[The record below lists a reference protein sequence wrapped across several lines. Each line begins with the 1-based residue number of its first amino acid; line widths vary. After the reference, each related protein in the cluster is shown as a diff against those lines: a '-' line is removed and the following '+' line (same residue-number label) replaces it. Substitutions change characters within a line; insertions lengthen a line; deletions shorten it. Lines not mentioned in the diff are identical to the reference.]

1 MKSFKIDEIA
11 QNIARII
18 LLEQEMELSDDEKQK
33 QAELADEIKAAGLTA
48 DGKEKDLDEEDPEES
63 EELDDAVED
72 EDNEEADVEEEEIEP
87 KPKPDAEASEE
98 EEGGKGGED
107 FEVQAPDAIP
117 QNIQYA
123 QIEKQVNNL
132 RAGKSLKDKVI
143 SKELQDYFKELGVGE
158 KQALFTYLASIS
170 AILTGGTS
178 GEDAPRPGS
187 LNIDIS
193 PEKKEKKQGEEI
205 DVPVGLSDKDR
216 SAPIVVGE
224 LANKYSE
231 LSYIFEQASRGDPHK
246 CMAGN
251 VVPFGSQEC
260 VGDLDSRIQ
269 DATDQRDGV
278 KRGTA
283 DRSSLNGTLKFLRQ
297 KKRHASKISDQI
309 EQEKLQARLNQADSE

>member
-48 DGKEKDLDEEDPEES
+48 DGKEKDLDEEDPEED

-72 EDNEEADVEEEEIEP
+72 EDEEEADVEEEEIEP
-87 KPKPDAEASEE
+87 KPKPDAEAPEDEE
-98 EEGGKGGED
+98 KKGGED

-187 LNIDIS
+187 LNIDIT
-193 PEKKEKKQGEEI
+193 PEKKEKQQGEEI

-231 LSYIFEQASRGDPHK
+231 LSYIFEQTSRGDPHK
-246 CMAGN
+246 CMTGD

-278 KRGTA
+278 QRGTA